1 MTATID
7 DTTTAHAA
15 EPAGG
20 TLRAGVVGLGMIGGG
35 VATSLAR
42 SGRTPL
48 VYDVRPEAA
57 TGLPAQ
63 PAATPAA
70 VAAGSDVVLVAVVD
84 AAQVRAVLRGDD
96 GVLAGARPGLIV
108 VVLSTVSV
116 PEVAEL
122 ATECGHHGVTVLDC
136 GVTPGDRA
144 ATNGM
149 VAMLGGDAD
158 TVRRARP
165 VLEDF
170 AKQVVHCGPLGAGMA
185 TKIARNVITYG
196 SWRAVQ
202 EAADL
207 AAAAGV
213 DPQTLIDVVGEA
225 DPDGATLF
233 TWLRNRAGRPDHVAE
248 VAPQVQRLMD
258 KDLAAAQDFAAGH
271 GLAVPLVDATRERGA
286 DTLGLPGR
294 RPPADR
300 GDDPGH
306 DSGRDSGR
314 DSGHDP
320 GRDPGHDRGERGL
333 RTMDEVYGP
342 GLAAAMPAE
351 RGPALSM
358 TIDHL
363 FGEVWS
369 RPGLSIRDRRL
380 LVLGAT
386 AMLGRADLIETQVRG
401 ALINEELSEAEL
413 DEIVLQLHY
422 YAGWGNGT
430 AVQRGVDAA
439 LANRA
444 QTFVAPDDRPDPA

>member
-7 DTTTAHAA
+7 DATTPHTA

-20 TLRAGVVGLGMIGGG
+20 TLRAGVIGLGMIGGG

-57 TGLPAQ
+57 TGLPAR

-158 TVRRARP
+158 AVRRARP

-213 DPQTLIDVVGEA
+213 DPRTLIDVIEEA

-294 RPPADR
+294 RPPAD
-300 GDDPGH
+300 
-306 DSGRDSGR
+306 
-314 DSGHDP
+314 P
-320 GRDPGHDRGERGL
+320 GRDPGRDRGERGL

-401 ALINEELSEAEL
+401 ALINGELGEAEL